1 MAPFSI
7 SLSLLNMKAHNIEIL
22 LVEDNPGDVRLTQE
36 ALRESSVR
44 NHLNVVGDGASALAY
59 LAREAPFTNAAAPDL
74 ILLDLNLPR
83 VNGRE
88 VLDHIKQHP
97 TWKVIPVIVLTT
109 SRSQRDIQDSYDRH
123 VNSYVTKP
131 LSFEPF
137 MEMMRIIEKFW
148 LGTVSLP
155 KPN

>member
-1 MAPFSI
+1 
-7 SLSLLNMKAHNIEIL
+7 MKAHDIEIL

-44 NHLNVVGDGASALAY
+44 NRLSVVGDGASALSF
-59 LAREAPFTNAAAPDL
+59 LAREAPFADAPPPDL

-88 VLDHIKQHP
+88 VLDHIKHHP
-97 TWKVIPVIVLTT
+97 TWKMIPVIILTT
-109 SRSQRDIQDSYDRH
+109 SRSQRDIQDSYARH

-131 LSFEPF
+131 LAFEPF
-137 MEMMRIIEKFW
+137 MEMVRVIEKFW
-148 LGTVSLP
+148 LRTVSLP